1 MEAITQMAC
10 FDFTSTH
17 HVACVE
23 FKISYYTGPSR
34 VLAKRMKKTERV
46 WQHLN
51 SDNMALLHHGIHEND
66 KKVTLNMRTDL

>member
-1 MEAITQMAC
+1 MNGGNYSNGLLR
-10 FDFTSTH
+10 F
-17 HVACVE
+17 HVNSPCVE